1 MADDPQSGSPKSD
14 PIDAKEDAETAAAR
28 KELKHT
34 AISEKSEGA
43 TGATTPQLS
52 AGDEQKEQ
60 VSSPKKK
67 QKRAHDQLDDEDRD
81 AEEADSKSVASSDS
95 AKDRASR
102 LEPEKKRHRDGVT
115 VDDDAADS
123 SVRFLLQI
131 SYVPVTSP
139 VTAETKTPNI
149 ISTTTEATS
158 AAAENS
164 AKEEKQGTS
173 AAAFASSG
181 FAKLAAS
188 SASPFGSLGDS
199 TKGSVFGGSTSS
211 ASPFGSLSPSKPAA
225 APVTAPTLSFGGAG
239 AASSPFASV
248 KTAGANGFGSAFGSG
263 FGSALS
269 GKPLTSFAKAGESSF
284 KSEKPA
290 KPFGA
295 PESDVEDGSGDDA
308 DGDDGSASESGDKE
322 EKEESDKE
330 ESKAGDD
337 KKRTK
342 LQKITVDDGE
352 AGEATIIQVRA
363 KMFYLE
369 KEVGWKERGSGMLK
383 INVPEACVSFDDSG
397 LPIPGSF
404 DASGLENDEDPEA
417 GAGTAHK
424 VARLIMRQDQTHR
437 ILLNTVILPA
447 MKFQEKTSLK
457 SVGVMFT
464 AFEGEEAKPVSVHM
478 RMSAASA
485 KSFLNEPM
493 ASRAEAALVSSKSVA
508 MQSGTEAVVQ
518 KARGK
523 RKRKDNQGAI
533 ADSGNGEGY
542 SAGGQLGNDDTSDSQ
557 KSTNA
562 RKRTAPKKTASALN
576 RTESAASSV
585 TCNVD
590 WPDSFKA
597 LEKTH
602 RALNLVFTFCC
613 TRKHL
618 ATTFETIRSAV
629 ESHTKKVLTIEDVA
643 SIAAV
648 RPEGVNFAYIDEI
661 MLQTE
666 VRGAER
672 DVTFKAGRDFRSQ
685 APAPDASVGGISGLE
700 KLDQHPDERVEGGK
714 EVLYFEFV
722 DGDLKRQVKDKKTG
736 EITKPNRKLREE
748 TLKIPV
754 YSQKQ
759 MTNLIERRNQKF
771 IDAMNVFINQC
782 ISDNLDPEQA
792 LSKAAEAF
800 IPVSTAPEDP
810 PEKSLGA
817 LPESIPTE
825 RKSIPEIVQE
835 LKDSP
840 WYTGQIVPD
849 GHRVFEPQE
858 AVYGDLNFLLSQD
871 LVNALYNAKGITQFF
886 AHQAEAING
895 LLGGQH
901 VVVAT
906 STSSGKSLIY
916 QLPVIHALEKDYHT
930 RAMYIFPTKALA
942 QDQKRSLREMLSY
955 MPGMEDVLV
964 ETFDGDTPMKERN
977 AIRDEARIIF
987 TNPDMLHITILPQE
1001 ERWRTFLKNLK
1012 YVVVDELHYYNGQ
1025 MGSHVSFIMRRLR
1038 RICAAVGNRHVKFIS
1053 CSATV
1058 ANPKQHFKTIF
1069 GIENVERSFCA
1080 GTLHT
1085 ETQAIQLV
1093 DEAMPCSNNP
1103 DELFTK
1109 PNCEL
1114 QVDLENMLVREG
1126 HIQCAAYEMPVRP
1139 VEDAEYLGQDL
1150 PQICEERLLRDAM
1163 GFYHCHDRFRP
1174 IPSRFVAIR
1183 DTEDDH
1189 FAIIDITHGKNEV
1202 LEELEASRATFTIYD
1217 GAIFLHQGSKYLV
1230 RDFQPDKMM
1239 ARVERVKVEWTTTQ
1253 RDFTDIDPIETE
1265 AIRRISGSLSKAFYG
1280 TIKIQQNVYGFFKV
1294 DKKKRV
1300 LDAVHVDN
1308 PPVIRYG
1315 KGMWLDIP
1323 KKALQILAD
1332 RRLHIAASIHAAEH
1346 AILSLMPNFVISLP
1360 GDVRTECK
1368 VALKEFAKKE
1378 SQRKRPGRL
1387 TFYDAKGG
1395 ASGSGISTK
1404 AFEHIDHLL
1413 QQALKRVEECYCESG
1428 CIECVASELCKEND
1442 VMSKAGS
1449 QVILKAILN
1458 MEIDVE
1464 ALPMGPEEQCPAG
1477 LETVIVAQPV
1487 PPKDR
1492 NNLRLID
1499 IKEEEF
1505 EDQDTVL
1512 LEDAEVWTGDE

>member
-1 MADDPQSGSPKSD
+1 MADNPQSGSPKSD

-115 VDDDAADS
+115 VDAAADS
-123 SVRFLLQI
+123 S
-131 SYVPVTSP
+131 VTSP
-139 VTAETKTPNI
+139 VTAETKTPNS

-225 APVTAPTLSFGGAG
+225 APIAAPTLSFGGAG

-417 GAGTAHK
+417 GNGTAHK

-485 KSFLNEPM
+485 KSFLSERP
-493 ASRAEAALVSSKSVA
+493 LW
-508 MQSGTEAVVQ
+508 
-518 KARGK
+518 
-523 RKRKDNQGAI
+523 
-533 ADSGNGEGY
+533 
-542 SAGGQLGNDDTSDSQ
+542 
-557 KSTNA
+557 
-562 RKRTAPKKTASALN
+562 APPK
-576 RTESAASSV
+576 
-585 TCNVD
+585 
-590 WPDSFKA
+590 
-597 LEKTH
+597 
-602 RALNLVFTFCC
+602 
-613 TRKHL
+613 
-618 ATTFETIRSAV
+618 
-629 ESHTKKVLTIEDVA
+629 
-643 SIAAV
+643 
-648 RPEGVNFAYIDEI
+648 GVNFAYVDEI

-800 IPVSTAPEDP
+800 IPVPTAPEDP

-895 LLGGQH
+895 LLEGQH

-1093 DEAMPCSNNP
+1093 DEAMPCSNQELESIGRPECVNRVMGYRGGYTAQDRRRIESEMFEGKLLGIVATTALELGIDIGTLDCVLTWGFPYTIANLRQQSGRAGRRNKDSLSVLVGDCFPTDQHYMQNP

-1139 VEDAEYLGQDL
+1139 VEDAEYFGQDL

-1230 RDFQPDKMM
+1230 RDFQPDRMM

-1512 LEDAEVWTGDE
+1512 WEDAEVWTGDE